1 MIRPKEGKGVFQ
13 SFLVSGFSMM
23 FVWYFFRPP
32 WPMQSVLLSHLHM
45 CRMEERITAF
55 LFSKCSKI
63 RLLTFDLYLAVEQ
76 LRVFSFFSWR
86 AEPCSPLSPLLRR
99 RRLWPE
105 QTSPWTLPAW
115 GSLRL
120 FLCHCLVITSCY
132 KGPAPGAGALL

>member
-1 MIRPKEGKGVFQ
+1 MIRPKKGKGVFQ

-32 WPMQSVLLSHLHM
+32 WPMQSVLLSHLRM

-76 LRVFSFFSWR
+76 LRVFFLFFLARR
-86 AEPCSPLSPLLRR
+86 ALFAPQPPPPPQAPLARANVPVDFARVGVSPALPVSLSPHYVLL
-99 RRLWPE
+99 
-105 QTSPWTLPAW
+105 
-115 GSLRL
+115 
-120 FLCHCLVITSCY
+120 
-132 KGPAPGAGALL
+132 